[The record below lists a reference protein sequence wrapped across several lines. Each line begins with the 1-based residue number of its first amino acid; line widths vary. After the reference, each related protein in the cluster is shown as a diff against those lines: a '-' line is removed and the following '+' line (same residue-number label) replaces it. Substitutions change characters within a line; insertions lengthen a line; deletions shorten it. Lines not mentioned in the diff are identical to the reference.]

1 MLLEVPFSFRIRSV
15 VVVVVVFL
23 SGRSKKEHASR
34 KKEDKLLV
42 LLLLMLLF
50 PFVRNDRTCGK
61 NFREDARALYR
72 PCYSS
77 LFTGSY
83 LFALPCLASPCPQC
97 WAATQWL
104 LHCCR
109 TVVWRSYDTSSLV
122 LLLSGGR
129 QSAILLLRRRRS
141 TLCAPLG
148 GSIGAS

>member
-1 MLLEVPFSFRIRSV
+1 MLLQVPFSFRIRSV
-15 VVVVVVFL
+15 VVVVFVVFL

-61 NFREDARALYR
+61 TSARTHGHFTD
-72 PCYSS
+72 PVTPHSS
-77 LFTGSY
+77 Q
-83 LFALPCLASPCPQC
+83 AVACLPCLASPCPQC

-104 LHCCR
+104 LHCCG
-109 TVVWRSYDTSSLV
+109 TELWRSYDTSSLV